1 MNTITYK
8 IMEFSYIK
16 PNGSDSLFFTLSLA
30 WSKISEGDIY
40 LSVILSVLAKNKITQ
55 FFI

>member
-1 MNTITYK
+1 
-8 IMEFSYIK
+8 MEFSYIK

-55 FFI
+55 FLI